1 MARPI
6 VDPNFPARLKDGYK
20 AFHYGTLR
28 RERERYERLAESG
41 QRPEIMVVAC
51 CDSRA
56 APEIIFDAAPG
67 EIFVV
72 RNVANIVPP
81 YVSDGGVHGTSAAL
95 EFAVQALR
103 VRHIV
108 VMGHGRCGGIQ
119 AFREQTEGVANEP
132 LSPGDFIGG
141 WISLL
146 KPAMADI
153 RCEEASDIARRQ
165 RALEEA
171 GIRNS
176 VANLASFPC
185 VKILLDRKQLALH
198 GAWFD
203 ISAGQLWLLD
213 QNTGDFVAA
222 EL

>member
-1 MARPI
+1 MARPA
-6 VDPNFPARLKDGYK
+6 VERDFPPRLKDGYR
-20 AFHYGTLR
+20 AFHFGTLR
-28 RERERYERLAESG
+28 RERERYERLAIVG
-41 QRPEIMVVAC
+41 QRPEIMVIAC

-56 APEIIFDAAPG
+56 APETVFDAAPG

-95 EFAVQALR
+95 EFAVQALK

-119 AFREQTEGVANEP
+119 AFREQADGIAGEP

-146 KPAMADI
+146 KPAAADI
-153 RCEEASDIARRQ
+153 RCEDASDVGKRQ

-176 VANLASFPC
+176 IANLASFPC
-185 VKILLDRKQLALH
+185 VKILLNRQQIALH

-213 QNTGDFVAA
+213 QASGNFIAA
-222 EL
+222 QI